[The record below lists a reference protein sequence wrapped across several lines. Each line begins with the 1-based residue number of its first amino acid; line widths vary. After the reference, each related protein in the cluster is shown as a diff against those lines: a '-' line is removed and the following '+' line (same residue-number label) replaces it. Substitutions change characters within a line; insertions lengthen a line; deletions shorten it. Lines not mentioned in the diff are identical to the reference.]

1 MGDNIKSYL
10 KYLTLAAISLVII
23 DTITTLYGIYLGFE
37 ETNIIA
43 RRFLIFGSFGI
54 IIATITKIG
63 LLAIP
68 YMAYQQIIK
77 ITELTE
83 TKVKVFEMCY
93 ITVVMSGSLSALN
106 AVINNLNIM
115 FS

>member
-1 MGDNIKSYL
+1 MKSYL
-10 KYLTLAAISLVII
+10 KYLTWAAISIVIF
-23 DTITTLYGIYLGFE
+23 DTITTIYGISLGFE

-68 YMAYQQIIK
+68 YMVCQQIIR

-83 TKVKVFEMCY
+83 TMVKVCEICY
-93 ITVVMSGSLSALN
+93 IAVVMSGSLSALN